1 MKQLRRCPSSI
12 FSLHSM
18 YSTSIDWC
26 MQIFVFSPSLPS
38 FPQLQWDTHIHTHS
52 YVCLSEKTEPLLSM
66 DDDRTKAKRPAAD
79 RYFRRWFGSFILGG
93 KVRFVVPSSF
103 LFSILPKKSFLVRV
117 FVCLSPPFFRPF
129 YLALCGFGH
138 FFFSASRLSSS
149 QRTFFLDILYRIS
162 PSFLFCRNVWKSI
175 LLGQLISLLL
185 CLGSVL
191 CQILVENYNVK
202 LPAGNEKDKQKRF
215 SASNL

>member
-138 FFFSASRLSSS
+138 FFFDVAIVVITKDLFSRYTISNLSVFSFLQECMEIDFIGSIDFPPPLSRLRSLSDFSGKLQRQTSS
-149 QRTFFLDILYRIS
+149 R
-162 PSFLFCRNVWKSI
+162 
-175 LLGQLISLLL
+175 
-185 CLGSVL
+185 
-191 CQILVENYNVK
+191 
-202 LPAGNEKDKQKRF
+202 
-215 SASNL
+215 